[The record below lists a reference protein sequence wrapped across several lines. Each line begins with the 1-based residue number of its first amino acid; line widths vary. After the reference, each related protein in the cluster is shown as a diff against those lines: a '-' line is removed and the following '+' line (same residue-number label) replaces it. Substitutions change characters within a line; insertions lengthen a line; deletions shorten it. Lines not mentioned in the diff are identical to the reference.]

1 MREPLAHWPEILH
14 EEPVLQNCIGN
25 LVIWTRA
32 RFRPCV
38 TTSRRETG
46 FVHVRL
52 LGILTSSS
60 SFILPIPSFQ
70 SLLFEELATFSRRT
84 GIMRL
89 LNSSGLRADIL
100 KLFNKTRA
108 LSLKL
113 ADWYTCS
120 LFNGIFGVDLYLRIS
135 LIADW
140 FIWQDRKKMVNFKK
154 FNDKLW
160 FVYAVN
166 RYIVITQKQRKIA
179 NRKNCRRSK
188 PNTNCFL
195 T

>member
-70 SLLFEELATFSRRT
+70 SLLFDELATFSRRT

-120 LFNGIFGVDLYLRIS
+120 LFDGIFGVDLYYTCVFRWS
-135 LIADW
+135 LIDL
-140 FIWQDRKKMVNFKK
+140 FGRIEKKWWILKSLTINCDLFM
-154 FNDKLW
+154 LLTGISW
-160 FVYAVN
+160 L
-166 RYIVITQKQRKIA
+166 
-179 NRKNCRRSK
+179 RKNREK
-188 PNTNCFL
+188 
-195 T
+195 

>member
-70 SLLFEELATFSRRT
+70 SLLFDELATFSRRT

-113 ADWYTCS
+113 AVCSMEFLKLICTCV
-120 LFNGIFGVDLYLRIS
+120 FRWS
-135 LIADW
+135 LIDL
-140 FIWQDRKKMVNFKK
+140 FGRTEKKWWILKSLTINCDLFM
-154 FNDKLW
+154 LLIGTSW
-160 FVYAVN
+160 L
-166 RYIVITQKQRKIA
+166 
-179 NRKNCRRSK
+179 RKNSEK
-188 PNTNCFL
+188 
-195 T
+195 